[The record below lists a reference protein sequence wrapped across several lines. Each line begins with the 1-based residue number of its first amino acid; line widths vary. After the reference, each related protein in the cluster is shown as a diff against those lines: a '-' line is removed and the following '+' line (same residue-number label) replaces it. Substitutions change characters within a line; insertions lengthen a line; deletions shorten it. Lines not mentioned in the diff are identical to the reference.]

1 MVRIPLKLWFK
12 IALPAALT
20 SFLCIESVTRF
31 LLTESLEQ
39 TKIEVQK
46 NLTTI
51 ASGASLFIA
60 AEDHRRAVATNETDT
75 LASRTAYDRIA
86 QRMISMKRRI
96 KFGDDWYTLLPN
108 HGDTSW
114 VGVSTN
120 PAYSRGKMYLF
131 RDTIIRRAFETTIRD
146 ATTAVTDIYADDFG
160 KWLTAFAP
168 IVDSNG
174 SVVAALEV
182 SMSYNTYY
190 ENERTLRAEAKFAQ
204 VVGLLASC
212 LLGVIMGYTIAKPV
226 KDVNEGV
233 ENIIQND
240 FQGMIAVPRTVQYF
254 PDETSNLIM
263 NFNQMSV
270 KLRETV
276 RSLRLANLRLSTLD
290 EAKSVF
296 LKFVAHELRTP
307 LIALNSLYIVTKLQK
322 LEPDTMEILENGI
335 QGAERLKRFTFAAE
349 EYIQALIHK
358 PVMDEPLNCNEV
370 LGYILADCHDK
381 ADAAGITLSYTPA
394 VVDTMIA
401 VPYEIVENILLPLLD
416 NAMKFTPVGG
426 SVSIEVGFEDDTV
439 FCALTDTGIGFTP
452 EIAEE
457 IFEPFYVAHIQQHS
471 EGSAVSLAKARVLA
485 RHYNGDIRAYSEG
498 EGKGSTFTLLLP
510 LVQRS
515 ILHEADAQFFESRN

>member
-1 MVRIPLKLWFK
+1 MLRIPLKLWFK

-20 SFLCIESVTRF
+20 SFLCIEVVTRF

-51 ASGASLFIA
+51 AGGASLFVS
-60 AEDHRRAVATNETDT
+60 AEDHRLALSTDT
-75 LASRTAYDRIA
+75 SDTLRSHKAYERIR
-86 QRMISMKRRI
+86 QGMMSMKKRI
-96 KFGDDWYTLLPN
+96 QFSDDWYSLLPN

-120 PAYSRGKMYLF
+120 PTYSPRTPHLF
-131 RDTIIRRAFETTIRD
+131 RDTTIRNAFENTIHH
-146 ATTAVTDIYADDFG
+146 ATTTVTDIYTDDFG
-160 KWLTAFAP
+160 QWLTAFAP
-168 IVDSNG
+168 IVDSSG

-182 SMSYNTYY
+182 SMSYNTYF
-190 ENERTLRAEAKFAQ
+190 EKESTLRAEAKFAQ
-204 VVGLLASC
+204 MVGLIASC
-212 LLGVIMGYTIAKPV
+212 LLGIVVGYTIAKPV
-226 KDVNEGV
+226 KVVNEAV
-233 ENIIQND
+233 ENIIHND
-240 FQGMIAVPRTVQYF
+240 FQGMVTVPRIVQYF
-254 PDETSNLIM
+254 PDETSNLSM

-270 KLRETV
+270 KLRETI

-349 EYIQALIHK
+349 EYIQALIYK
-358 PVMDEPLNCNEV
+358 PVTDEPINCIEV
-370 LGYILADCHDK
+370 MGYILSDYHDRIEAADC
-381 ADAAGITLSYTPA
+381 TLSYTPA
-394 VVDTMIA
+394 VPEAMIA
-401 VPYEIVENILLPLLD
+401 VPYEIVESIILPLLD
-416 NAMKFTPVGG
+416 NTIKFMPSGG
-426 SVSIEVGFEDDTV
+426 KVTIEVGVEDDTV
-439 FCALTDTGIGFTP
+439 FCAITDSGVGFTP

-457 IFEPFYVAHIQQHS
+457 IFEPFYVAQIQQHS

-498 EGKGSTFTLLLP
+498 DGKGSTFTVLLP
-510 LVQRS
+510 MVQAPLRM
-515 ILHEADAQFFESRN
+515 ETETQFYSS